1 MLFIFENEAED
12 FIISFQLTYWPKR
25 KALCK
30 CVLSRALSLFFFL
43 FFFVLV
49 RWNHYMRN
57 NISTY
62 SPFQSPL
69 QSSNSLSTSKLTKN
83 SSNQSVTS
91 SESNSETEDTA
102 SLGKWNIVFWGGFE
116 KKLFVL
122 VSYELYYLNK
132 KIQNILLHSLVYS
145 LDHNVIH
152 CFTVIQWLN
161 PFAAKIPILYPP
173 KTSENP
179 W

>member
-1 MLFIFENEAED
+1 MQVCIVKS
-12 FIISFQLTYWPKR
+12 SF
-25 KALCK
+25 
-30 CVLSRALSLFFFL
+30 SGF

-83 SSNQSVTS
+83 ISNQSVTS

-102 SLGKWNIVFWGGFE
+102 SLGKWNIVFWG
-116 KKLFVL
+116 VL
-122 VSYELYYLNK
+122 KRNCLYLYLNK
-132 KIQNILLHSLVYS
+132 KIQNILLHSLVYA